1 MKHQGYVTRALKAK
15 DPRYARILGKLG
27 YNTTALAA
35 EEVEDLDID
44 KLRDAYQAVS
54 GKKPFMG
61 WDAVTLMAKI
71 KEKRAE
77 G

>member
-35 EEVEDLDID
+35 EEVENLDID
-44 KLRDAYQAVS
+44 KLRDAYHSAF

-61 WDAVTLMAKI
+61 WDAPTLMAKI
-71 KEKRAE
+71 EEKGA
-77 G
+77 

>member
-35 EEVEDLDID
+35 EEVEDIDID
-44 KLRDAYQAVS
+44 KLRDAY
-54 GKKPFMG
+54 GKIVGKRPYMG
-61 WDAVTLMAKI
+61 WDADTLARKIAEAKD
-71 KEKRAE
+71 A
-77 G
+77 